1 MVGNF
6 HVVVVGG
13 GIGGLCL
20 AQGLKK
26 SGISVDVYERDESAV
41 FRAQGYRISLKDT
54 GAGAL
59 HDCLPENLFE
69 LCVATSIRTATRMVV
84 MDEHLNQKFAMPLP
98 QGAPGIAGFGVN
110 RLTLREILL
119 AGLDG
124 AVHFGK
130 TYERFEQAEDGR
142 VTACFADGTSAA
154 ADLLV
159 GADGTWSRVRQQLV
173 PDAVIDDLGWTIYG
187 KSPIGPDTME
197 WLPESLTDSFNRI
210 SGPGGVGIS
219 VATCRTCGP
228 VADAAAKFAPGLSLT
243 EIPGYLSWTLSGAD
257 DRYRNAEGQ
266 TLRDLTAELVRE
278 WHPAV
283 RRLVA
288 DADAAA
294 TFPVTLTSAQP
305 VPRWHASNV
314 TLLGD
319 AIHTMSP
326 GRGDGANTALADARL
341 LRQALAGGAASEAP
355 VADAKDQYERE
366 MLRYGFEA
374 VAKSRNEP
382 FLRRAKAVPRNT
394 A

>member
-26 SGISVDVYERDESAV
+26 SGISVDVYERDESAA

-54 GAGAL
+54 GAWAL
-59 HDCLPENLFE
+59 LDCLPESLFE
-69 LCVATSIRTATRMVV
+69 LCVATSINTATRLVV
-84 MDEHLNQKFAMPLP
+84 LDEHLNQKFAMPLP
-98 QGAPGIAGFGVN
+98 HAAPGIEGFGVN

-119 AGLDG
+119 GGLDG
-124 AVHFGK
+124 SVHFAK
-130 TYERFEQAEDGR
+130 IYERFEQAEDGR
-142 VTACFADGTSAA
+142 VTAQFADGTSAA

-159 GADGTWSRVRQQLV
+159 GADGTWSRVRQQLA

-187 KSPIGPDTME
+187 KSPIRPDTLE
-197 WLPESLTDSFNRI
+197 WLPEPLTDSFNRI
-210 SGPGGVGIS
+210 SGPGGVGMS
-219 VATCRTCGP
+219 VATCRTRGP
-228 VADAAAKFAPGLSLT
+228 VADAVAKLAPGLSLT

-257 DRYRNAEGQ
+257 DRYRSADGPA
-266 TLRDLTAELVRE
+266 LRDLAAELVLQ

-283 RRLVA
+283 RRIVA

-294 TFPVTLTSAQP
+294 TFPVALTSAQP
-305 VPRWHASNV
+305 VTRRQASNV

-326 GRGDGANTALADARL
+326 GRGEGANTALADARL
-341 LRQALAGGAASEAP
+341 LRQALIRVAASEVTLAE
-355 VADAKDQYERE
+355 ARDQYETE
-366 MLRYGFEA
+366 MLRCGFEA
-374 VAKSRNEP
+374 VAKSRDEP
-382 FLRRAKAVPRNT
+382 FFRRAKARTPNT
-394 A
+394 